1 MKKTIFLILGLLSTI
16 AATSQIQLTQ
26 YYMDGTLYNPAMAG
40 SKGAICS
47 GLSGRQQWMNFTD
60 PLGNHVSPRSIVF
73 NISSPL
79 YSINSGVGLNI
90 IYDEAAFETNTG
102 FKLNYVYRIPLQN
115 EKNHL
120 GLGIGLS
127 VLNKVIRFDQL
138 ITEQQGDPLLKLND
152 RESGIIPDLDF
163 GIIYQNAEK
172 FNIAVSAVNLMESSA
187 EIGNVRT
194 GNNRQ
199 FYLLTD
205 YRIKLSD
212 SRRQSLVL
220 IPSLFL
226 KTNTQ
231 NSQMDISTRVE
242 FNNRYWGG
250 LSYRYQDAIAIIGGL
265 NINGFRIGASYD
277 ISIGK
282 LSVATPGSM
291 EIFLG
296 YCYSITPKVKL
307 NSLYNT
313 RYL

>member
-47 GLSGRQQWMNFTD
+47 GLSVRQQWMNFTD

-138 ITEQQGDPLLKLND
+138 ITEEQGDPLLKLND

-163 GIIYQNAEK
+163 GISYQNAEK

-212 SRRQSLVL
+212 NKRQSLVL
-220 IPSLFL
+220 IPSIFL